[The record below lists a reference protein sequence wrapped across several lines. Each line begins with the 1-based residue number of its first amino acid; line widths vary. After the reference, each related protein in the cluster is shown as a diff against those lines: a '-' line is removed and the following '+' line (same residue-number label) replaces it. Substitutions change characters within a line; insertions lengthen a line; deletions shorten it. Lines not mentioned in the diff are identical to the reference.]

1 MNLWTAAPD
10 ARRQAPTTL
19 WAWADEFDRLA
30 GNAVSVPAHRHPA
43 PWRSASAAGC
53 RQYSALY
60 RTDALVGA
68 LMLDGLPVTWSSSGQ
83 IAAPHPLTLRV
94 DEQSVRVLQDDGS
107 LLMATA
113 LASGL
118 DETVAGLYDGVAS
131 LLTVAGEEPNLCK
144 ACARWVAE
152 RILLAEKG

>member
-1 MNLWTAAPD
+1 MSLWIAVPD
-10 ARRQAPTTL
+10 ARHQAPTTL

-30 GNAVSVPAHRHPA
+30 ENAVSAPRSLRPA
-43 PWRSASAAGC
+43 PWRNASAAGC

-68 LMLDGLPVTWSSSGQ
+68 LMLDGLPVKWGNSGQ

-94 DEQSVRVLQDDGS
+94 DEQSVRVRRDDS
-107 LLMATA
+107 LLMTTA
-113 LASGL
+113 LAPGL
-118 DETVAGLYDGVAS
+118 DETVAGLYDGITS

-152 RILLAEKG
+152 RILLAKRG